1 VQEAR
6 VMFDYLRQQVSKLI
20 EISDD
25 ESPFCAS
32 LMVPKLLRKDA
43 FLVQE
48 GEVSRYMAFVTTGF
62 LRSYTVDRKGE
73 EHTVQFA
80 AEGWWITDLYSFL
93 TGNEGLYYIQAL
105 EQSDVLLIDRPS
117 YEKLCESI
125 PKFERYFRLLL
136 QNNYIATHRRI
147 VASISMSAEERY
159 LQFLEDYPAIVRR
172 VAQRHLASYLGMT
185 PEALSRI
192 RSRIAKRGGRPPE
205 RANEISDRSAG

>member
-1 VQEAR
+1 
-6 VMFDYLRQQVSKLI
+6 MFDYLREQVSRLI

-32 LMVPKLLRKDA
+32 LMVPKRIRRDA

-48 GEVSRYMAFVTTGF
+48 GEVSRYMAFVTKGF
-62 LRSYTVDRKGE
+62 LRSYTVDKKGE

-93 TGNEGLYYIQAL
+93 AGKEGLYFIQAL
-105 EQSDVLLIDRPS
+105 EDSDVLLIDRAA
-117 YEKLCESI
+117 YEKLCETL

-136 QNNYIATHRRI
+136 QNNYIATHKRI
-147 VASISMSAEERY
+147 VASISLSAEERY
-159 LQFLEDYPAIVRR
+159 LQFLEDYPAIARR

-192 RSRIAKRGGRPPE
+192 RSRIAKRGGKAHG
-205 RANEISDRSAG
+205 RATGISDRNAG